1 MTADRMRALEARLR
15 EIGARYSGTWTA
27 AVTDLATGEHFGVDE
42 DAVMPTASLIKVP
55 ILLALYQDVHAGRL
69 KLADHTTYE
78 EIHKCGG
85 SGVLQHLAPGTRMTV
100 RDAAMLMII
109 ISDNAATNM
118 CIDLVGLDRL
128 NAAWAAAGYAQTAI
142 YQWLGDRKAGLDARK
157 MNVSSAG
164 DICRIMTAIARH
176 EAVTS
181 ELDEDM
187 LRIMRRLNGRAE
199 LSHLL
204 PWNEMNMLE
213 NPREN
218 WVAEKGG
225 AFINGIRTGGA
236 VFHSARGSFAMAVFG
251 EGMLAGRSDHESEG
265 NKFLWETGKAA
276 WDALAGF

>member
-1 MTADRMRALEARLR
+1 MSRMIELEAQLR
-15 EIGARYSGTWTA
+15 EIGARYSGRWTA
-27 AVTDLATGEHFGVDE
+27 AVTDLTSGEHFGVDE

-55 ILLALYQDVHAGRL
+55 ILHALYQDVRDGRL
-69 KLADHTTYE
+69 RLDDRTTYE
-78 EIHKCGG
+78 AVHKCGG
-85 SGVLQHLAPGTRMTV
+85 SGVLQHLAPGTQMTV

-128 NAAWAAAGYAQTAI
+128 NDAWIRDGYAQTAI
-142 YQWLGDRKAGLDARK
+142 FQRLGERKAGLDARK

-164 DICRIMTAIARH
+164 DICRMMATIARH
-176 EAVTS
+176 EAVTAD
-181 ELDEDM
+181 LDEDM

-204 PWNEMNMLE
+204 PWNEMNMLD
-213 NPREN
+213 NPRDN

-236 VFHSARGSFAMAVFG
+236 VFHSPRGFFAMSVFG
-251 EGMLAGRSDHESEG
+251 EGMLAGSASHESEG
-265 NKFLWETGKAA
+265 NKLLWEMGKCA
-276 WDALAGF
+276 WNALCA

>member
-1 MTADRMRALEARLR
+1 MTQLETALRA
-15 EIGARYSGTWTA
+15 IGARYSGRWTA
-27 AVTDLATGEHFGVDE
+27 AVTGLTTGDHVGIDE
-42 DAVMPTASLIKVP
+42 EAVMPTASLIKAP

-69 KLADHTTYE
+69 RLDEPTTYE
-78 EIHKCGG
+78 QAHYCRG

-128 NAAWAAAGYAQTAI
+128 NEAWRRDGYAATAI
-142 YQWLGDRKAGLDARK
+142 YQRLGDAAAGLDARR
-157 MNVSSAG
+157 MNVSSAA
-164 DICRIMTAIARH
+164 DICRMMATIARH
-176 EAVTS
+176 EAVTPD
-181 ELDEDM
+181 LDEDM

-204 PWNEMNMLE
+204 PWNEMNMLD

-236 VFHSARGSFAMAVFG
+236 VFHSGRGAFAMAVFG
-251 EGMLAGRSDHESEG
+251 EGMLAGRADHESEG
-265 NKFLWETGKAA
+265 NRLLWEMGKAA
-276 WDALAGF
+276 WDALC